1 MVDNINKNTIC
12 EILAKKNLNA
22 LNKLK
27 NAEIKNKRL
36 TLLNLFNN
44 LLNAISTNN
53 SNNNNNENES
63 ENEIKELNDSL
74 GKMIGESKSFEEQI
88 KLLKKTDYLNEY
100 WNINYY
106 DDNKEWNLKIFKAK
120 FSYISNDISEKLFEK
135 VFGHTFVTLADKL
148 INTANKEENQ
158 IIINNI

>member
-44 LLNAISTNN
+44 LFNAISTNN
-53 SNNNNNENES
+53 SNNNNNENESES

-106 DDNKEWNLKIFKAK
+106 DDNKE
-120 FSYISNDISEKLFEK
+120 
-135 VFGHTFVTLADKL
+135 
-148 INTANKEENQ
+148 
-158 IIINNI
+158 

>member
-63 ENEIKELNDSL
+63 ENESESENEIKELNDSL

-88 KLLKKTDYLNEY
+88 KLLKKNRL
-100 WNINYY
+100 
-106 DDNKEWNLKIFKAK
+106 FK
-120 FSYISNDISEKLFEK
+120 
-135 VFGHTFVTLADKL
+135 
-148 INTANKEENQ
+148 
-158 IIINNI
+158 